1 VTAAR
6 PARAVA
12 DEIGLTA
19 HGTGV
24 PVLLLHG
31 GGPGNNGDLTWHA
44 VTASLPGGFRTLVA
58 DLPSTVTATAAPAP
72 PPGARPPGARPP
84 GARLPGARP
93 LAAELAGLLERLGLR
108 GVVVVGHSA
117 GGRVACHLA
126 DLAADRVDRL
136 VVLSSGALSP
146 DGNTGADGELTPKV
160 LRVLGF
166 GERARDAAEY
176 AQLWRDTVADR
187 RSLDLARIAAAHA
200 RWMASFRPGPA
211 GAALRW
217 HRQEQE
223 AVWPVLPR
231 LTLPVLLLWG
241 RDDRA
246 APWWRARALVD
257 AFPDAELR
265 VIPRAG
271 HMVVWDQPA
280 AVARAIAGFARPDD

>member
-1 VTAAR
+1 V
-6 PARAVA
+6 
-12 DEIGLTA
+12 
-19 HGTGV
+19 HGSGV

-44 VTASLPGGFRTLVA
+44 VTASLPGGFKALVV
-58 DLPSTVTATAAPAP
+58 DLPSTASVTAAGP
-72 PPGARPPGARPP
+72 
-84 GARLPGARP
+84 RLPGARQ
-93 LAAELAGLLERLGLR
+93 LAAELAGLLERLDLR
-108 GVVVVGHSA
+108 GVVVAGHSA
-117 GGRVACHLA
+117 GGRVAAHLA
-126 DLAADRVDRL
+126 DLAPDRVDRL

-146 DGNTGADGELTPKV
+146 DGNAGADGELTPRV
-160 LRVLGF
+160 ARVLGF

-176 AQLWRDTVADR
+176 AALWRDTVADPA
-187 RSLDLARIAAAHA
+187 SLDQARISAAYT
-200 RWMASFRPGPA
+200 RWTASFRPA
-211 GAALRW
+211 QAAAALRR

-223 AVWPVLPR
+223 DVWPVLPR

-265 VIPRAG
+265 VLPRAG

-280 AVARAIAGFARPDD
+280 AVARAIAGFARPRA